1 MHAALAAKETVVI
14 SDEAL
19 NKKLMLSVMAALKDG
34 HLEPLFAAVHPA
46 IVWKATAPKEFFRFG
61 GTHRGIAGMKEYTAL
76 LFSRYSFMRLSPK
89 SITASGDQVWALFEM
104 QARHIPTGRIVETDV
119 SVRWTVKAGKVIE
132 HQGLFDT
139 AGVLMQQGELTVAA

>member
-1 MHAALAAKETVVI
+1 MI

-34 HLEPLFAAVHPA
+34 HLEPLFAALHPA

-61 GTHRGIAGMKEYTAL
+61 GTHRGMAGMKEYTAL
-76 LFSRYSFMRLSPK
+76 LFSRYSFTRLSPK
-89 SITASGDQVWALFEM
+89 SLTANGDQVWGLFEM

-119 SVRWTVKAGKVIE
+119 SIRWTVKAGKVIE
-132 HQGLFDT
+132 HQGFFDT